1 MAEAAVEKLNALLRD
16 RLDAFLTR
24 GRTSHGLYSCI
35 AHRLALRR
43 RTAVLFGGALRD
55 LMASGERAEPRD
67 LDLVLDS
74 SLGEDDLGLGG
85 VENRFNRFGG
95 RRLRDGEC
103 EIDLWPL
110 ARTWAFQAL
119 GIGSRDFTDLPRT
132 TFLNVEAL
140 AVRLGVATRR
150 LGPWDEA
157 FYRGFLDRMV
167 EVNLEDNPNPLGCV
181 VRSLVTTRR
190 LGFSMGPKLVSYV
203 HRHTRGKDL
212 EELVDFQ
219 TEHYGRVVLPVGQLA
234 VIRTAIR
241 DQLRTSSSAPF
252 KYFAVRWNRR
262 RVGEAR
268 EEWWRRLV

>member
-1 MAEAAVEKLNALLRD
+1 
-16 RLDAFLTR
+16 
-24 GRTSHGLYSCI
+24 
-35 AHRLALRR
+35 
-43 RTAVLFGGALRD
+43 VLFGGALRD

-74 SLGEDDLGLGG
+74 SLENDDLALPG

-119 GIGSRDFTDLPRT
+119 GIGSRDFADLPRT

-140 AVRLGVATRR
+140 AVRLGGTVRH
-150 LGPWDEA
+150 LGPWDDV
-157 FYRGFLDRMV
+157 FFRGFLDRMV

-181 VRSLVTTRR
+181 VRSLVTTHK

-203 HRHTRGKDL
+203 HRHTRGRDL

-219 TEHYGRVVLPVGQLA
+219 TLHYGHVILPLGCLA
-234 VIRTAIR
+234 VIQTAIR
-241 DQLRTSSSAPF
+241 DHQRTNYTAPF
-252 KYFAVRWNRR
+252 RYFAVHWNRR
-262 RVGEAR
+262 RLRRGR

>member
-1 MAEAAVEKLNALLRD
+1 MAEAAVEKLNALLWERI
-16 RLDAFLTR
+16 DAFLAR
-24 GRTSHGLYSCI
+24 SRTSHGLYGDVV
-35 AHRLALRR
+35 HRLALRR

-55 LMASGERAEPRD
+55 LMASGEKAEPRD

-74 SLGEDDLGLGG
+74 PLGDDLPGAG

-95 RRLRDGEC
+95 RRLKDGEY

-110 ARTWAFQAL
+110 ARTWAFHAL

-140 AVRLGVATRR
+140 AVRLGASARR

-157 FYRGFLDRMV
+157 FFRGFLDRMV

-181 VRSLVTTRR
+181 VRSLVTTHK
-190 LGFSMGPKLVSYV
+190 LGFSMGPKLVSYI
-203 HRHTRGKDL
+203 HRHTRGRDL
-212 EELVDFQ
+212 EELVNFQ
-219 TEHYGRVVLPVGQLA
+219 TLHYGRVILPLGQLA
-234 VIRTAIR
+234 VIRTAVR
-241 DQLRTSSSAPF
+241 DHLRTCRSAPF
-252 KYFAVRWNRR
+252 RYFAAHGTHR
-262 RVGEAR
+262 RVSAVR